1 MNTAETSILV
11 LFTFGATIFYV
22 LLACLYRSPR
32 TSENSLQPKFRVQP
46 FQIVSPRNLVNRC
59 KMVHLRDTPALA

>member
-32 TSENSLQPKFRVQP
+32 TSENPLEPKFAELP
-46 FQIVSPRNLVNRC
+46 FYDVG
-59 KMVHLRDTPALA
+59 